1 MKHITF
7 YLDFLSPYTWLA
19 FERLPQELQGLSYSV
34 SYQPVLLG
42 ALLQHHGQR
51 GPAEMPHKR
60 EWTYRQVLWLAHQQ
74 GTPLQ
79 MPVAHPFN
87 PLPLLRLAFACVGE
101 AAPDGMP
108 NRYATGTI
116 LRHVWQG
123 GGADALDPAR
133 LQALVEQLQP
143 PQALDSDA
151 VKQRLRA
158 STDAALA
165 LGVFGVP
172 AFRVDDRLFWGQ
184 DALPMLRAYLDGE
197 LTEQQRAEA
206 DASYRADLE
215 AIEQEVAQAKLHQSF
230 QPSTSRS
237 TGLKPSRNMI

>member
-19 FERLPQELQGLSYSV
+19 FERLPQALQGLSYRV

-79 MPVAHPFN
+79 MPAAHPFN
-87 PLPLLRLAFACVGE
+87 PLPLLRLAFACAGE
-101 AAPDGMP
+101 GAPDGLP

-123 GGADALDPAR
+123 GADALDPAR
-133 LQALVEQLQP
+133 LDALRALLAEQLRP
-143 PQALDSDA
+143 DEAAPERA
-151 VKQRLRA
+151 KQLLRA
-158 STDAALA
+158 NTELAAQR
-165 LGVFGVP
+165 GVFGVP
-172 AFRVDDRLFWGQ
+172 MFEVDGHLFWGL
-184 DALPMLRAYLDGE
+184 DSLPMLRAYLDGDGWFA
-197 LTEQQRAEA
+197 QHWQRC
-206 DASYRADLE
+206 ASVP
-215 AIEQEVAQAKLHQSF
+215 Q
-230 QPSTSRS
+230 
-237 TGLKPSRNMI
+237 GLPG